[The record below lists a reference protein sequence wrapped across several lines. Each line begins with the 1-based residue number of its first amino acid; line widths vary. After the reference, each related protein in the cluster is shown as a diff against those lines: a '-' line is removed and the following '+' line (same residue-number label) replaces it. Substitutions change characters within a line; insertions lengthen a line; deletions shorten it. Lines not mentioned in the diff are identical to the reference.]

1 MDENVSAL
9 YALLLVKTQNDTIGW
24 SLVDGGSALIAKVG
38 SQTVKVSGF
47 NSTSNRHPWGNS
59 LASYAA
65 NNFER
70 QPTIVVYDS
79 KLNVVASGGV
89 NGQPT
94 LNAFAATRQSDIEN
108 ISSPRLLELAD
119 LLATKHGKRSSVQ
132 QLVETLKA
140 S

>member
-9 YALLLVKTQNDTIGW
+9 YSLLLDKTRGG
-24 SLVDGGSALIAKVG
+24 SLAWAATDGGTAFIAPVG
-38 SQTVKVSGF
+38 NQTVKIGGIRAKAKQSSSGNAF
-47 NSTSNRHPWGNS
+47 AGLPKDWD
-59 LASYAA
+59 
-65 NNFER
+65 R

-89 NGQPT
+89 DGQPIQ
-94 LNAFAATRQSDIEN
+94 NALAAISPFGIEN

-119 LLATKHGKRSSVQ
+119 LLATKYGKPSSVQ

>member
-1 MDENVSAL
+1 MDDNVSAL
-9 YALLLVKTQNDTIGW
+9 YALLLAKTQNDTIGW
-24 SLVDGGSALIAKVG
+24 SLADGGSSLIAAVG
-38 SQTVKVSGF
+38 SQTVKISGF
-47 NSTSNRHPWGNS
+47 RPTSNKHPWGNG

-70 QPTIVVYDS
+70 QLTIVVYDS

-89 NGQPT
+89 RGQPT
-94 LNAFAATRQSDIEN
+94 LNALVVTRQSDIEN
-108 ISSPRLLELAD
+108 ISSPRLLELAN
-119 LLATKHGKRSSVQ
+119 LLAVKYGKRSSVQ

>member
-9 YALLLVKTQNDTIGW
+9 YSLLLDKTRDGSLGW
-24 SLVDGGSALIAKVG
+24 AVTDGGTAFIAPVG
-38 SQTVKVSGF
+38 NQTVKIGGIRAKSKQISPGSG
-47 NSTSNRHPWGNS
+47 
-59 LASYAA
+59 LAGFV
-65 NNFER
+65 NDWDR

-79 KLNVVASGGV
+79 KLNMVASGGV
-89 NGQPT
+89 KGQPIQ
-94 LNAFAATRQSDIEN
+94 NALASISPFEIEN

-119 LLATKHGKRSSVQ
+119 LLATKYGKRSSVQ